1 MGMQTNSDNAE
12 GQLSGVRE
20 KTQET
25 GERDTNILTQLRS
38 DG

>member
-1 MGMQTNSDNAE
+1 MQANSDNAE
-12 GQLSGVRE
+12 GQLPGVRE

-25 GERDTNILTQLRS
+25 GERNTNSLTQLRS